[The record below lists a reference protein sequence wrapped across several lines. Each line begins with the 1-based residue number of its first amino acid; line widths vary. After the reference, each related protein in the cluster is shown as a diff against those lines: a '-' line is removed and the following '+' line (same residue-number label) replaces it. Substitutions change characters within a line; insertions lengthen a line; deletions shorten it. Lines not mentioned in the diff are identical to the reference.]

1 MTEVSELRESAWKQ
15 IYDGNL
21 AAALK
26 TAEKGLKTFPE
37 PTSEGHWLFLTLKA
51 EILMQQS
58 RYEESLALLDVS
70 IPDNLASTEM
80 AVWQKLTQGSA
91 LGYLGRPSQAEAVL
105 RDAQAK
111 ALATHPDLVGE
122 AVLRLGTLA
131 SLQRNFDQAQSFYR
145 SSLEF
150 ARLHGKAFLEVS
162 ALGNLGLE
170 AARMEHYDE
179 SVQFNE
185 QALEL
190 AQKNGWLAA
199 AARIEGNIGFN
210 QYLVGDLLNALKS
223 YAKAGQQ
230 DIDAGLPERR
240 ITWLNGEGD
249 VYYDLR
255 DYAKAESK
263 SIEAL
268 NLAESLHN
276 TDDAIYCL
284 QNLALIALARN
295 QLDAARKHIDDALN
309 RDPIAPDRSRDLYS
323 RLIAA
328 DLHSRT
334 GDFAKSESLYNEV
347 LSDPESRKSQSI
359 LWEARAGM
367 AQTHAAQGKLAVAE
381 REFQDSIATISDAR
395 DSIKLEDFRLSFL
408 TNAIRF
414 YHQYVKFLIDQ
425 KRPADALKIADLS
438 RSQALESGLRS
449 GPDEKRGQGTP
460 KLPPNPTP
468 HPFNPE
474 KIAARFNA
482 TILFYWIGQDSS
494 YLWLITPTR
503 TKLYSLPPSGEI
515 DAAIESYRDFIL
527 KDPRDPL
534 ESGNRSGKKLFEMLV
549 GPVEKEIS
557 KNSRVIILPD
567 GTLRSLNFESLPIFN
582 PKPRYWIED
591 VTISIANSLSLL
603 SSARNGVPPKDPT
616 LLLFGDPDPPSPQ
629 YPRLADAQK
638 EVESVLQN
646 FPKNRHKAYLRKD
659 ATVSN
664 YLSSNPGKYSYI
676 HFGTHG
682 VASLSEP
689 LESAIILSREG
700 DSYKLYARN
709 ILQHPLNGYLVSI
722 SACDGAGQRN
732 FAGEGLIGLSWGFLR
747 AGSRHVVAAL
757 WEVSTSSTQIMGG
770 LYKGLNEGKDPGTA
784 LRNAKLAMLHSKEM
798 YHRPF
803 YWAPFQLYL
812 GS

>member
-1 MTEVSELRESAWKQ
+1 LRNTAWKQ

-21 AAALK
+21 TAALK
-26 TAEKGLKTFPE
+26 IAEKGLNKFPD
-37 PTSEGHWLFLTLKA
+37 PTSENHWIFLTLKA
-51 EILMQQS
+51 EILMQQG

-70 IPDNLASTEM
+70 IPEKLANSQM

-91 LGYLGRPSQAEAVL
+91 LAYLGTPSQAEAYL

-111 ALATHPDLVGE
+111 AAASQQDLVGE
-122 AVLRLGTLA
+122 ALIRLGTLA
-131 SLQRNFDQAQSFYR
+131 SLQRNFEQAQSFYH

-150 ARLHGKAFLEVS
+150 ARLHHNAFLEVA

-179 SVQFNE
+179 SVQLNE
-185 QALEL
+185 QALQL

-210 QYLVGDLLNALKS
+210 QYLVGDLLNAQKS
-223 YAKAGQQ
+223 FAKAGQQ

-255 DYAKAESK
+255 DYVKAESK
-263 SIEAL
+263 STEAL
-268 NLAESLHN
+268 KLADSLHK
-276 TDDAIYCL
+276 TDDAIDCL
-284 QNLALIALARN
+284 QNLALISLARN
-295 QLDAARKHIDDALN
+295 QLEVARKYIDDALG
-309 RDPIAPDRSRDLYS
+309 RDPLAPDRARDLYS

-328 DLHSRT
+328 DLYSRT
-334 GDFAKSESLYNEV
+334 GDLAKSESLYNEI
-347 LSDPESRKSQSI
+347 LSDPESHKSQSF
-359 LWEARAGM
+359 LWEARAGL
-367 AQTHAAQGKLAVAE
+367 AQTHAAQGKLVVAE
-381 REFQDSIATISDAR
+381 REFQSSIATISAAR
-395 DSIKLEDFRLSFL
+395 ASIKLEDFRLSFL

-438 RSQALESGLRS
+438 RSQTLESGLRS
-449 GPDEKRGQGTP
+449 RPDEKGRNDTAKQ
-460 KLPPNPTP
+460 LQNPTP
-468 HPFNPE
+468 PPLNPE
-474 KIAARFNA
+474 KIAARLNA
-482 TILFYWIGQDSS
+482 TILFYWLGQDSS
-494 YLWLITPTR
+494 YLWVITPSR
-503 TKLYSLPPSGEI
+503 TNLYSLAPSEEI
-515 DAAIESYRDFIL
+515 DAAVYSYRDFIL

-534 ESGNRSGKKLFEMLV
+534 ESGNRNGKKLYEMLV

-557 KNSRVIILPD
+557 RNSRVIILPD
-567 GTLRSLNFESLPIFN
+567 GALRSLNFESLPIFDS
-582 PKPRYWIED
+582 KPRYWIED

-603 SSARNGVPPKDPT
+603 SSVQNSVPPKDPT
-616 LLLFGDPDPPSPQ
+616 LLLFGDPDPPSAQ
-629 YPRLADAQK
+629 YPRLGDAEK
-638 EVESVLQN
+638 EVGSILEYFPQN
-646 FPKNRHKAYLRKD
+646 RRSTYRKKE

-664 YLSSNPGKYSYI
+664 YLSSDPGKYSYI

-700 DSYKLYARN
+700 DSYKLFARD
-709 ILQHPLNGYLVSI
+709 ILQHPLNSYLVSI
-722 SACDGAGQRN
+722 SACDGVGQRN

-770 LYKGLNEGKDPGTA
+770 LYKGLKEGEDPGAA
-784 LRNAKLAMLHSKEM
+784 LRNAKLSMLHSKEM